1 MAVQSTTAAD
11 SPLAQTLSTRKHR
24 TLWGDVWVRYRK
36 HKLAIFGTVVLLIL
50 MLGTF
55 FGPLVYTVSPEYI
68 DIMQSSLPPSVNHP
82 LGTDDLGRD
91 TLARNLTGGRISLA
105 VGIVAMLVAMLFG
118 TFIGILS
125 GYFDALD
132 NPLMRFTDLMLALPQ
147 LPLLLVIIML
157 FRDTLRAWLGLELGI
172 FVLVVSVIGL
182 LGWMPTAR
190 VVRGTVLSLKRKEF
204 IEAAVCV
211 GTRERNILLRHI
223 FPNVL
228 SPIIVS
234 ATLGVAAA
242 ILTESALSFLGLG
255 FPSDV
260 PTWGRL
266 LFENKDFMTQNT
278 WLIFWPGLFI
288 SLTILSINFMGDGL
302 RDAMDPRG
310 RQ

>member
-1 MAVQSTTAAD
+1 MAVQSPPVAE
-11 SPLAQTLSTRKHR
+11 SPLAEALATRQHR
-24 TLWGDVWVRYRK
+24 TLWGDVWLRYRR
-36 HKLAIFGTVVLLIL
+36 HKLALFGTFILLVL
-50 MLGTF
+50 MLGTAV
-55 FGPLVYTVSPEYI
+55 GPLVYTVNPEYI
-68 DIMQSSLPPSVNHP
+68 DIMNSSLPPGPEHP

-105 VGIVAMLVAMLFG
+105 VGIVAMLVAMVFG
-118 TFIGILS
+118 TLIGILS

-157 FRDTLRAWLGLELGI
+157 FRDTLRSIFGLELGI
-172 FVLVVSVIGL
+172 FILVVAVIGL

-190 VVRGTVLSLKRKEF
+190 VVRGAVLSLKRKEF

-211 GTRERNILLRHI
+211 GTQERSILLRHI
-223 FPNVL
+223 LPNVL